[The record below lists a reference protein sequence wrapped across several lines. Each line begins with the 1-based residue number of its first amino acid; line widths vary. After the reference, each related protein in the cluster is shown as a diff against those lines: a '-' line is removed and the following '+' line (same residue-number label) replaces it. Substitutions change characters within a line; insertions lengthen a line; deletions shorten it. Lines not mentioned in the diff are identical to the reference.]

1 MNIKI
6 FPICALAAMILSSC
20 GSNAGQQAGAGAQSA
35 EEVLPVVKVLVT
47 AKQKVPQVQTYSS
60 TVQANIINNIAPQTG
75 GRIQKIRAEIGDFVS
90 AGQILAEMDRVQLD
104 QALLRLK
111 NAEDEL
117 ARIKTLFEEGGVSQ
131 SDYESMELSY
141 KVAKSSCD
149 NLEENTILR
158 SPINGVVTARNYDK
172 GDMYTM
178 AQPLFTVQQIT
189 PVKLLVGISETDY
202 TKVKKGDTV
211 ELTADALPGKTF
223 TGSIVRL
230 YPTMDAGSHTFNA
243 EVSVRNADRLLRPG
257 MFARATVSFGDN
269 NSIVVPDNATLK
281 QQGSGVRT
289 VFVLEADSTVSSRV
303 VTLGRHFDS
312 NYEILSGLEEGE
324 KVVISGQATLRAG
337 QKVEVEQ

>member
-47 AKQKVPQVQTYSS
+47 SKQNVPQVQTYSS

-178 AQPLFTVQQIT
+178 AQPLFTVTCNLQLQTLNIDQSFDQNLQSFFRMDTTHKEQIFRILPFRLHFDWRGVDT
-189 PVKLLVGISETDY
+189 IWHHYYIIIPAKRLDMLTLLLGCRHYHIGILYRPLLVQPHCRQLLCPVIARY
-202 TKVKKGDTV
+202 Y
-211 ELTADALPGKTF
+211 P
-223 TGSIVRL
+223 RL
-230 YPTMDAGSHTFNA
+230 EHTMRSQEN
-243 EVSVRNADRLLRPG
+243 
-257 MFARATVSFGDN
+257 
-269 NSIVVPDNATLK
+269 
-281 QQGSGVRT
+281 
-289 VFVLEADSTVSSRV
+289 
-303 VTLGRHFDS
+303 
-312 NYEILSGLEEGE
+312 
-324 KVVISGQATLRAG
+324 
-337 QKVEVEQ
+337 